1 MNELVFPDFAELL
14 APCIAQVPA
23 DAFPRFLAL
32 LERGAAQRYRGWAR
46 AIPEHVE
53 VLMACAVRE
62 EKIAAIVEGSWPLAD
77 GAFEQFDAPLSRA
90 RELYS
95 GIFVGLSPW
104 QQLEVQANA
113 ELQGAAA
120 WRGVAA
126 NVTDPALAASLERC
140 AVLEEES
147 ARELHR
153 IITRR
158 MPRAT

>member
-1 MNELVFPDFAELL
+1 MNDLVFPDFAELL
-14 APCIAQVPA
+14 APCIAQISA
-23 DAFPRFLAL
+23 DAFPRFLAA
-32 LERGAAQRYRGWAR
+32 LERGAGERYRQWAKE
-46 AIPEHVE
+46 IPEHVE

-62 EKIAAIVEGSWPLAD
+62 DKIAAIVESSWPLAD
-77 GAFEQFDAPLSRA
+77 DAVEQFRTPLSQA

-95 GIFVGLSPW
+95 TIFVGLSPW
-104 QQLEVQANA
+104 EQLEIQANA

-120 WRGVAA
+120 WRGVAV
-126 NVTDPALAASLERC
+126 NVTDPTLAASLERC